1 MIVME
6 EWRDI
11 KGYEGKYQVSNLLN
25 VRSLNYHRENRIKNM
40 VTQVKKG
47 GYLIVGLRK
56 NGIRKF
62 FFVHRL
68 AAIAFLPIPDELK
81 DIPIDDLTIDHII
94 PLSVGGKNEL
104 SNLRWTT
111 REGNSNNPLTII
123 NLKKISKGIVR
134 SDEFKRKVS
143 ESKKGK
149 GTGTTN
155 PNAKPI
161 LQYSI
166 DGTFIKEWDCIID
179 AVKKLNLS
187 QSGISQVLTGKRKT
201 SGGFIWKYKEVA

>member
-40 VTQVKKG
+40 VTKVKKG
-47 GYLIVGLRK
+47 GYLEIGLRK
-56 NGIRKF
+56 DGTKKF
-62 FFVHRL
+62 FLVHRL
-68 AAIAFLPIPDELK
+68 AGIVFLPIPDELK
-81 DIPIDDLTIDHII
+81 YIPIDDLVIDHII
-94 PLSVGGKNEL
+94 PLSIGGKNEL

-149 GTGTTN
+149 GTGAAN

-166 DGTFIKEWDCIID
+166 DGTFIKEWDCAVD
-179 AVKKLNLS
+179 AAKKLNLS
-187 QSGISQVLTGKRKT
+187 QSGISEVLKGKRKT